1 MSPCRETTSEFND
14 QWDINSLCLPQ
25 VLARKNLFG
34 EWALTFSDF
43 IYKEKDAVEF
53 PWLNSPQLLS
63 GTISC
68 AC

>member
-14 QWDINSLCLPQ
+14 QWDINSPCFPQ
-25 VLARKNLFG
+25 VLARENLFG
-34 EWALTFSDF
+34 EWTLYFSGF
-43 IYKEKDAVEF
+43 AYKEKEAAEF

-63 GTISC
+63 GTISS